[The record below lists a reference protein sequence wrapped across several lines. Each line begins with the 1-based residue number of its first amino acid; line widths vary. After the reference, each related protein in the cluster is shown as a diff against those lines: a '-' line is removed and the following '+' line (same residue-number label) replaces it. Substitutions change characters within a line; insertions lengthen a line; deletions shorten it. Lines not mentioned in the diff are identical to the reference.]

1 MDNQDVQSK
10 EKDES
15 KEKIKKTL
23 DSDHGDETQTTS
35 TAGENEAEP
44 VKIKTIEQAPGEEL
58 KQDVFDELYMD
69 NQDVQSKE
77 KDESKEKIKKSC
89 QQDEDNESNR
99 SLSPPPNFPESG
111 KPVEHKKKDSQKK
124 KVEVA
129 GKKHQNRKLLPKY
142 FQKKKEELDGGIGR
156 EHRETVES
164 IKKELQKVKEEMD
177 EMKHQNKQLL
187 EKYFHNIKEELDGL
201 KQQNLREHRET
212 VESIKKELQKV
223 KEEMDEM
230 KHQNKQ
236 LLEKYFHN
244 IKEELDGLKQQN
256 LREHRETVESIKKEL
271 QKVKEEM
278 DEMKHQNKQLLEK
291 RTRAWISLDC
301 LHPWMAFVV
310 GAIALFIMLGV
321 AFKEQKIDHH
331 ELRLMLVGKT
341 GAGKSASGNTILG
354 EEAFRVEASPASVTQ
369 DCKKKNKVVDGRN
382 VTIMDTP
389 GVMDTWLMSDEE
401 AQNAP
406 DCISMI
412 VPGPHVFLLVIR
424 IGRFTKE
431 EVNAVKWIQE
441 NFGEVA
447 VKFTMILFTGG
458 DLLERKPIQKFISN
472 SVELQN
478 LVETCDGR
486 YHVFNN
492 YDRSDRTQ
500 VTELFQKIKLM
511 LHENMGYMY
520 TNEIYSEVQL
530 AVREEE
536 ELKKKELMKQI
547 KEEKMKLENREE
559 EFRKEEELKWSQA
572 IEVIKAEE
580 QKKLNRMAS
589 ELRDEQYENMKLK
602 AELQEAQSYKFW
614 AGFIILVF
622 IFCFIFV
629 AVLNK

>member
-142 FQKKKEELDGGIGR
+142 FQKKKEELDGGIG
-156 EHRETVES
+156 
-164 IKKELQKVKEEMD
+164 
-177 EMKHQNKQLL
+177 
-187 EKYFHNIKEELDGL
+187 
-201 KQQNLREHRET
+201 REHRET